1 MQTLLAL
8 SICLVVGLFISRIT
22 RKLGLPAVTA
32 YLVAGLLIGPC
43 CLGRL
48 GLNGIGFT
56 AFESSDPNVVSV
68 DTFKLIS
75 EVALGFIAFSIG
87 NEFRLAQLK
96 ETGKA
101 ATVIGIF
108 QALVATLLVDA
119 VLIALALTTDIITIP
134 AALVLGAIAAATAPA
149 ATLMVVRQY
158 KAKGKLTDILLPVV
172 ALDDAVGLV
181 IFSVSFGIAQVMSDA
196 NASAGITTMIVL
208 PLVEVVLSLLLGTV
222 MGFLLTFCEK
232 FFHSGS
238 KRLTLAVTFV
248 LMTVALSKITFP
260 LLGGEFAFSSLLACM
275 MLGTIFCNCCDF
287 SVDIM
292 EKADKWTAPLYVVFF
307 VLSGAE
313 LNLFAFADPMTVL
326 IGVVFILTRSAGKYL
341 GSYASASM
349 MKCDS
354 NIKKYL
360 GITLL
365 PQAGVA
371 LGMSMQAAALPGCGS
386 FIRNIVLFA
395 VLVYELVGPYL
406 TKVALTAAGDIVPPE
421 PKKRVPIP
429 KV

>member
-1 MQTLLAL
+1 MEILLSL
-8 SICLVVGLFISRIT
+8 SICLVVGLFVSRIT
-22 RKLGLPAVTA
+22 RKVGLPAVTA
-32 YLVAGLLIGPC
+32 YLVAGLMVGPC
-43 CLGRL
+43 CLGLL
-48 GLNGIGFT
+48 GLNGIGFI

-68 DTFKLIS
+68 DTFKIIS

-108 QALVATLLVDA
+108 QALTATLLVDA
-119 VLIALALTTDIITIP
+119 VLVVLALTTDIITVP
-134 AALVLGAIAAATAPA
+134 AALALGAIAAATAPA

-181 IFSVSFGIAQVMSDA
+181 IFSVSFGIAQVMSDTS
-196 NASAGITTMIVL
+196 ASAGVTTMIIL

-222 MGFLLTFCEK
+222 MGFLLTFCER

-248 LMTVALSKITFP
+248 LMTVALCKITFP
-260 LLGGEFAFSSLLACM
+260 LLGGEFAFSSLLSCM

-292 EKADKWTAPLYVVFF
+292 EKADRWTAPLYVVFF

-313 LNLFAFADPMTVL
+313 LDLFAFSGITVL
-326 IGVVFILTRSAGKYL
+326 VGVIFILVRSAGKYI
-341 GSYASASM
+341 GSYVSASM
-349 MKCDS
+349 MKCDD

-395 VLVYELVGPYL
+395 VLVYELIGPYL

-421 PKKRVPIP
+421 PKKRVPVP

>member
-1 MQTLLAL
+1 MEILLAL
-8 SICLVVGLFISRIT
+8 SICLVVGLFVSRIT
-22 RKLGLPAVTA
+22 RKVGLPAVTA
-32 YLVAGLLIGPC
+32 YLVGGLIVGPC
-43 CLGRL
+43 CLGLL
-48 GLNGIGFT
+48 GLNGIGFI

-101 ATVIGIF
+101 ATVIGIL
-108 QALVATLLVDA
+108 QAVAATLLVDI
-119 VLIALALTTDIITIP
+119 VLVILALTTDLLTVP
-134 AALVLGAIAAATAPA
+134 AAIVLGAIAAATAPA

-181 IFSVSFGIAQVMSDA
+181 IFSVSFGIAQVMSDKT
-196 NASAGITTMIVL
+196 ASAGVTTMIIL

-222 MGFLLTFCEK
+222 MGALLTFCER

-248 LMTVALSKITFP
+248 LMTAALCKITFP

-292 EKADKWTAPLYVVFF
+292 EKADRWTAPLYVVFF

-313 LNLFAFADPMTVL
+313 LDLFAFDAMTVL
-326 IGVVFILTRSAGKYL
+326 VGVIFIVVRSAGKYL
-341 GSYASASM
+341 GSYASASL
-349 MKCDS
+349 MKCDD

-395 VLVYELVGPYL
+395 VLVYELIGPYL

>member
-1 MQTLLAL
+1 MEILLSL
-8 SICLVVGLFISRIT
+8 SICLVVGLFVSRIT
-22 RKLGLPAVTA
+22 RKVGLPAVTA
-32 YLVAGLLIGPC
+32 YLVAGLLVGPC
-43 CLGRL
+43 CLGLL
-48 GLNGIGFT
+48 GLNGIGFI
-56 AFESSDPNVVSV
+56 AFESTDPNVVSV
-68 DTFKLIS
+68 DTFKIIS

-101 ATVIGIF
+101 ATAIGII
-108 QALVATLLVDA
+108 QAVTATLLVDA
-119 VLIALALTTDIITIP
+119 VLVVLALTTDIITVP

-181 IFSVSFGIAQVMSDA
+181 IFSVSFGIAQVMSDSS
-196 NASAGITTMIVL
+196 ASAGVATMIVL

-222 MGFLLTFCEK
+222 MGFLLTFCER

-248 LMTVALSKITFP
+248 LMTVALCKITFP
-260 LLGGEFAFSSLLACM
+260 MLSGEFAFSSLLSCM

-292 EKADKWTAPLYVVFF
+292 EKADRWTAPLYVVFF

-313 LNLFAFADPMTVL
+313 LDLFAFSGITVL
-326 IGVVFILTRSAGKYL
+326 VGVIFILVRSAGKYI
-341 GSYASASM
+341 GSYVSASM
-349 MKCDS
+349 MKCDD

-395 VLVYELVGPYL
+395 VLVYELIGPYL

>member
-1 MQTLLAL
+1 MEILLSL
-8 SICLVVGLFISRIT
+8 SICLVVGLFVSRIT
-22 RKLGLPAVTA
+22 RKVGLPAVTA
-32 YLVAGLLIGPC
+32 YLVAGLMVGPC
-43 CLGRL
+43 CLGLL
-48 GLNGIGFT
+48 GLNGIGFI

-68 DTFKLIS
+68 DTFKIVS

-108 QALVATLLVDA
+108 QALTATLLVDA
-119 VLIALALTTDIITIP
+119 VLVVLALTTDIITVP

-181 IFSVSFGIAQVMSDA
+181 IFSVSFGIAQVMSDTS
-196 NASAGITTMIVL
+196 ASAGVTTMIIL
-208 PLVEVVLSLLLGTV
+208 PVVEVVLSLLLGTV
-222 MGFLLTFCEK
+222 MGFLLTFCER

-248 LMTVALSKITFP
+248 LMTVALCKITFP
-260 LLGGEFAFSSLLACM
+260 LLGGEFAFSSLLSCM

-292 EKADKWTAPLYVVFF
+292 EKADRWTAPLYVVFF

-313 LNLFAFADPMTVL
+313 LDLFAFSGITVL
-326 IGVVFILTRSAGKYL
+326 VGVIFILVRSAGKYI
-341 GSYASASM
+341 GSYVSASM
-349 MKCDS
+349 MKCDD

-395 VLVYELVGPYL
+395 VLVYELIGPYL

-421 PKKRVPIP
+421 PKKRVPVP

>member
-1 MQTLLAL
+1 MQALLAL
-8 SICLVVGLFISRIT
+8 SISLVAGLFVSRLT
-22 RKLGLPAVTA
+22 RKVGLPAVTA
-32 YLVAGLLIGPC
+32 YLVAGLLVGPC
-43 CLGRL
+43 CLGLL
-48 GLNGIGFT
+48 GINGIGFV
-56 AFESSDPNVVSV
+56 AFTSDNSEVVSV
-68 DTFKLIS
+68 DYFKLIS

-101 ATVIGIF
+101 ATVIGIL
-108 QALVATLLVDA
+108 QAVAATALVDVVLV
-119 VLIALALTTDIITIP
+119 ILALTTDIITLP
-134 AALVLGAIAAATAPA
+134 AAIVLGAIAAATAPA

-181 IFSVSFGIAQVMSDA
+181 IFSVSFGIAHVMSDPT
-196 NASAGITTMIVL
+196 SDAGIVTMVVL
-208 PLVEVVLSLLLGTV
+208 PLIEVVASLALGSV
-222 MGFLLTFCEK
+222 MGFLLTFCER

-248 LMTVALSKITFP
+248 LLTVGLSKISFP
-260 LLGGEFAFSSLLACM
+260 LLGGSFGFSSLLVCM

-287 SVDIM
+287 SVDLM
-292 EKADKWTAPLYVVFF
+292 EKADRWTAPLYVLFF

-313 LNLFAFADPMTVL
+313 LNLGVLSNIMTILVG
-326 IGVVFILTRSAGKYL
+326 IIFIITRSIGKYV
-341 GSYASASM
+341 GSYFSASL
-349 MKCDS
+349 MKCDD

-371 LGMSMQAAALPGCGS
+371 LGMSMQASSLPGCGEY
-386 FIRNIVLFA
+386 IRNIVLFA
-395 VLVYELVGPYL
+395 VLIYELIGPYL
-406 TKVALTAAGDIVPPE
+406 TKVALTKAGDIVPPE
-421 PKKRVPIP
+421 PKPRVPLP

>member
-1 MQTLLAL
+1 MEILLSL
-8 SICLVVGLFISRIT
+8 SICLVVGLFVSRIT
-22 RKLGLPAVTA
+22 RKVGLPAVTA
-32 YLVAGLLIGPC
+32 YLVAGLMVGPC
-43 CLGRL
+43 CLGLL
-48 GLNGIGFT
+48 GLNGIGFI

-68 DTFKLIS
+68 DTFKIIS

-108 QALVATLLVDA
+108 QALTATLLVDA
-119 VLIALALTTDIITIP
+119 VLVVLALTTDIITVP

-181 IFSVSFGIAQVMSDA
+181 IFSVSFGIAQVMSDTS
-196 NASAGITTMIVL
+196 ASAGVTTMIIL

-222 MGFLLTFCEK
+222 MGFLLTFCER

-248 LMTVALSKITFP
+248 LMTVALCKITFP
-260 LLGGEFAFSSLLACM
+260 LLGGEFAFSSLLSCM

-292 EKADKWTAPLYVVFF
+292 EKADRWTAPLYVVFF

-313 LNLFAFADPMTVL
+313 LDLFAFSGITVL
-326 IGVVFILTRSAGKYL
+326 VGVIFILVRSAGKYI
-341 GSYASASM
+341 GSYVSASM
-349 MKCDS
+349 MKCDD

-395 VLVYELVGPYL
+395 VLVYELIGPYL

-421 PKKRVPIP
+421 PKKRVPVP

>member
-1 MQTLLAL
+1 MEILLSL
-8 SICLVVGLFISRIT
+8 SICLVVGLFVSRIT
-22 RKLGLPAVTA
+22 RKVGLPAVTA
-32 YLVAGLLIGPC
+32 YLVAGLMVGPC
-43 CLGRL
+43 CLGLL
-48 GLNGIGFT
+48 GLNGIGFI

-68 DTFKLIS
+68 DTFKIVS

-108 QALVATLLVDA
+108 QALTATLLVDA
-119 VLIALALTTDIITIP
+119 VLVVLALTTDIITVP

-181 IFSVSFGIAQVMSDA
+181 IFSVSFGIAQVMSDTS
-196 NASAGITTMIVL
+196 ASAGVTTMIIL

-222 MGFLLTFCEK
+222 MGFLLTFCER

-248 LMTVALSKITFP
+248 LMTVALCKITFP
-260 LLGGEFAFSSLLACM
+260 LLGGEFAFSSLLSCM

-292 EKADKWTAPLYVVFF
+292 EKADRWTAPLYVVFF

-313 LNLFAFADPMTVL
+313 LDLFAFSGITVL
-326 IGVVFILTRSAGKYL
+326 VGVIFILVRSAGKYI
-341 GSYASASM
+341 GSYVSASM
-349 MKCDS
+349 MKCDD

-395 VLVYELVGPYL
+395 VLVYELIGPYL

-421 PKKRVPIP
+421 PKKRVPVP

>member
-1 MQTLLAL
+1 MEILLSL
-8 SICLVVGLFISRIT
+8 SICLVVGLFVSRIT
-22 RKLGLPAVTA
+22 RKVGLPAVTA
-32 YLVAGLLIGPC
+32 YLVAGLMVGPC
-43 CLGRL
+43 CLGLL
-48 GLNGIGFT
+48 GLNGIGFI

-68 DTFKLIS
+68 DTFKIIS

-108 QALVATLLVDA
+108 QALTATLLVDA
-119 VLIALALTTDIITIP
+119 VLVVLALTTDIITVP

-181 IFSVSFGIAQVMSDA
+181 IFSVSFGIAQVMSDTS
-196 NASAGITTMIVL
+196 ASAGVTTMIVL

-222 MGFLLTFCEK
+222 MGFLLTFCER

-248 LMTVALSKITFP
+248 LMTVALCKITFP
-260 LLGGEFAFSSLLACM
+260 LLGGEFAFSSLLSCM

-292 EKADKWTAPLYVVFF
+292 EKADRWTAPLYVVFF

-313 LNLFAFADPMTVL
+313 LDLFAFSGITVL
-326 IGVVFILTRSAGKYL
+326 VGVIFILVRSAGKYI
-341 GSYASASM
+341 GSYVSASM
-349 MKCDS
+349 MKCDD

-395 VLVYELVGPYL
+395 VLVYELIGPYL

>member
-1 MQTLLAL
+1 M
-8 SICLVVGLFISRIT
+8 
-22 RKLGLPAVTA
+22 
-32 YLVAGLLIGPC
+32 
-43 CLGRL
+43 
-48 GLNGIGFT
+48 
-56 AFESSDPNVVSV
+56 
-68 DTFKLIS
+68 
-75 EVALGFIAFSIG
+75 
-87 NEFRLAQLK
+87 
-96 ETGKA
+96 
-101 ATVIGIF
+101 
-108 QALVATLLVDA
+108 
-119 VLIALALTTDIITIP
+119 ALTTDIITVP

-181 IFSVSFGIAQVMSDA
+181 IFSVSFGIAQVMSDSS
-196 NASAGITTMIVL
+196 ASAGVATMIVL

-222 MGFLLTFCEK
+222 MGFLLTFCER

-248 LMTVALSKITFP
+248 LMTVALCKITFP
-260 LLGGEFAFSSLLACM
+260 MLGGEFAFSSLLSCM

-292 EKADKWTAPLYVVFF
+292 EKADRWTAPLYVVFF

-313 LNLFAFADPMTVL
+313 LDLFAFSGITVL
-326 IGVVFILTRSAGKYL
+326 VGVIFILVRSAGKYI
-341 GSYASASM
+341 GSYVSASM
-349 MKCDS
+349 MKCDD

-395 VLVYELVGPYL
+395 VLVYELIGPYL

>member
-1 MQTLLAL
+1 MEILLSL
-8 SICLVVGLFISRIT
+8 SICLVVGLFVSRIT
-22 RKLGLPAVTA
+22 RKVGLPAVTA
-32 YLVAGLLIGPC
+32 YLVAGLLVGPC
-43 CLGRL
+43 CLGLL
-48 GLNGIGFT
+48 GLNGIGFI

-68 DTFKLIS
+68 DTFKIIS

-108 QALVATLLVDA
+108 QALTATLLVDA
-119 VLIALALTTDIITIP
+119 VLVVLALTTDIITVP

-181 IFSVSFGIAQVMSDA
+181 IFSVSFGIAQVMSDTS
-196 NASAGITTMIVL
+196 ASAGITTMIVL

-222 MGFLLTFCEK
+222 MGFLLTFCER

-248 LMTVALSKITFP
+248 LMTVALCKITFP
-260 LLGGEFAFSSLLACM
+260 LLGGEFAFSSLLSCM

-292 EKADKWTAPLYVVFF
+292 EKADRWTAPLYVVFF

-313 LNLFAFADPMTVL
+313 LDLFAFSGITVL
-326 IGVVFILTRSAGKYL
+326 VGVIFILVRSAGKYI
-341 GSYASASM
+341 GSYVSASM
-349 MKCDS
+349 MKCDD

-395 VLVYELVGPYL
+395 VLVYELIGPYL

>member
-1 MQTLLAL
+1 MEILLSL
-8 SICLVVGLFISRIT
+8 SICLVVGLFVSRIT
-22 RKLGLPAVTA
+22 RKVGLPAVTA
-32 YLVAGLLIGPC
+32 YLVAGLLVGPC
-43 CLGRL
+43 CLGLL
-48 GLNGIGFT
+48 GLNGIGFI
-56 AFESSDPNVVSV
+56 AFESTDPNVVSV
-68 DTFKLIS
+68 DTFKIIS

-101 ATVIGIF
+101 ATAIGII
-108 QALVATLLVDA
+108 QAVTATLLVDA
-119 VLIALALTTDIITIP
+119 VLVVLALTTDIITVP

-181 IFSVSFGIAQVMSDA
+181 IFSVSFGIAQVMSDSS
-196 NASAGITTMIVL
+196 ASAGVATMIVL

-222 MGFLLTFCEK
+222 MGFLLTFCER

-248 LMTVALSKITFP
+248 LMTVALCKITFP
-260 LLGGEFAFSSLLACM
+260 MLGGEFAFSSLLSCM

-292 EKADKWTAPLYVVFF
+292 EKADRWTAPLYVVFF

-313 LNLFAFADPMTVL
+313 LDLFAFSGITVL
-326 IGVVFILTRSAGKYL
+326 VGVIFILVRSAGKYI
-341 GSYASASM
+341 GSYVSASM
-349 MKCDS
+349 MKCDD

-395 VLVYELVGPYL
+395 VLVYELIGPYL